1 MRFSLETYVVNLKQ
15 VSRYYNDAL
24 AANDDVMAGKW
35 YDERTR
41 IIAIIR
47 EMQDAASE

>member
-1 MRFSLETYVVNLKQ
+1 MRFSLETYVTNLKQ
-15 VSRYYNDAL
+15 VSRYYNEACK
-24 AANDDVMAGKW
+24 ANDDVLAAKW
-35 YDERTR
+35 YAERGR